1 MIKKVKRWIYDIET
15 MRSCFIF
22 HAVSDDGAEEVTV
35 ECSHRKNEVG
45 IMYDFLDSLR
55 RKKIELVGFNNIGFD
70 YPVIHALLE
79 VREKAITVSG
89 RAVAIKAYKV
99 AQNIIGSD
107 DRFGNI
113 IQASKHHV
121 KQVDLYKIH
130 HFDNRARSTSLKALE
145 FNMRMDNVQ
154 ECPVPF
160 DAESL
165 TDNQIDSV
173 IDYCKHDVR
182 ATLKFYN
189 LSAEQIQFREQAC
202 DKYGKDMMNFND
214 TKIGKE
220 IFVIGLDEAGIQ
232 CYTSGKGG
240 RKPRQTI
247 RDNIDI
253 GALLLPYYD
262 FKRPEFVSL
271 KDWFAR
277 QVITETKGVFT
288 DIKEHNLGD
297 VAHYAQLVEKRQKK
311 PAELAQAYADT
322 VSPLAWIE
330 RVQLSSKKKG
340 ETQYSTWV
348 HWRVADSLNVVVD
361 GFRLDFGTGGIHG
374 SVENT
379 IVKADTEYEIVD
391 ADVVSFYAN
400 LAISNRIY
408 PQHLSEDFCDI
419 YKDMFERRKLY
430 AKGTVENSSIKLSLN
445 GAYGSSNDKFSPF
458 YDPAYTMAITING
471 QLSLCL
477 LIERLLEIE
486 GLTII
491 QANTDGITVKLPRS
505 RRQQYNEVCTKWQS
519 DVKLQLE
526 FAEYSKMFIKSV
538 NSYLA
543 VYTNGKVK
551 RKGEYT
557 HEERGWHQDQGGL
570 VIPKAAEAFMLHGI
584 PLKKFIMDHDDVFD
598 FMMRVKVPRS
608 SKLMLVKDGVATQQQ
623 NLCRYYACKDGG
635 KLVKIMPSA
644 NAEDDEDRNI
654 GVAKEWNVKVCNDM
668 DTFQGDIDIRYY
680 VDEASKLL
688 IA

>member
-1 MIKKVKRWIYDIET
+1 MKKRWIYDIET
-15 MRSCFIF
+15 MRECFIF
-22 HAVSDDGAEEVTV
+22 HAVSDDGNEEVTV
-35 ECSHRKNEVG
+35 ECSRRKNEVG
-45 IMYDFLDSLR
+45 VMYDFLDSLR

-70 YPVIHALLE
+70 YPVVHALLE
-79 VREKAITVSG
+79 VREKALTVSG
-89 RAVAIKAYKV
+89 RAVAIKSYKV
-99 AQNIIGSD
+99 AQSIINSD
-107 DRFGNI
+107 DRFGNV
-113 IQASKHHV
+113 IQTSKQHV

-130 HFDNRARSTSLKALE
+130 HFDNKARSTSLKALE

-165 TDNQIDSV
+165 TDEQIDSV

-189 LSAEQIQFREQAC
+189 LSAEQVQFREQLTE
-202 DKYGKDMMNFND
+202 KYDRDFMNHND
-214 TKIGKE
+214 TKIGKDYFLIRLE
-220 IFVIGLDEAGIQ
+220 EAGIQ
-232 CYTSGKGG
+232 CFTSGKGG

-247 RDNIDI
+247 RESIAI
-253 GALLLPYYD
+253 EPLLFWYYD
-262 FKRPEFVSL
+262 FKRPEFIAV
-271 KDWFAR
+271 KEWFSR

-288 DIKEHNLGD
+288 DIKEHDLGS
-297 VAHYAQLVEKRQKK
+297 VAHYAQLTEKRQKK
-311 PAELAQAYADT
+311 PVDIAQEYADSI
-322 VSPLAWIE
+322 SPLAWIE
-330 RVQLSSKKKG
+330 RVPLASKKKG
-340 ETQYSTWV
+340 EVQYSTWV

-374 SVENT
+374 SIENT
-379 IVKADTEYEIVD
+379 LVCADDDYELVD
-391 ADVVSFYAN
+391 ADVASMYGSIAIAN
-400 LAISNRIY
+400 RVF
-408 PQHLSEDFCDI
+408 PEHLSEDFCDI
-419 YKDMFERRKLY
+419 YKDVFDQRRLY
-430 AKGTVENSSIKLSLN
+430 PKGSVENQAYKLALN
-445 GAYGSSNDKFSPF
+445 GTYGASNDKFSPF

-477 LIERLLEIE
+477 LIERLLEIDN
-486 GLTII
+486 LTII
-491 QANTDGITVKLPRS
+491 QANTDGITVKLPR
-505 RRQQYNEVCTKWQS
+505 RHRKQYDEVCAKWQS

-526 FAEYSKMFIKSV
+526 FADYSKMFVKSV

-570 VIPKAAEAFMLHGI
+570 VIPKAAEAYMLHGI
-584 PLKKFIMDHDDVFD
+584 PLKRFIMEHDNVHD

-608 SKLMLVKDGVATQQQ
+608 SKLMFIKDGVATQQQ
-623 NLCRYYACKDGG
+623 NLCRYYACADGG

-644 NAEDDEDRNI
+644 NAEDDAERNI

-668 DTFQGDIDIRYY
+668 QRDFQGDIDVRYY
-680 VDEASKLL
+680 VDEASKLV